1 MTRLQVAR
9 IAEMLR
15 NNYDTAI
22 ARGQLGDADTIARVA
37 RNLAVEFA
45 DMSASFRFH
54 SFYATIGLTS
64 DGFRPI
70 DLPGPER

>member
-1 MTRLQVAR
+1 MTRLQIAR
-9 IAEMLR
+9 IADMLR

-22 ARGQLGDADTIARVA
+22 ARGQLADADTIARIA

-45 DMSASFRFH
+45 GMCASFRFH
-54 SFYATIGLTS
+54 SFYAAIGLTT

-70 DLPGPER
+70 GVGTP